1 MSSRRCFILSLTVIA
16 ALAGS
21 ACGDPPDKEMSQAQS
36 AIDAAR
42 ESGAERYARDEFTAA
57 QEALK
62 KAKEAVADRDYR
74 QALNNALDAR
84 ERAQNASKEAT
95 ERIATTRGAAE
106 FALKDATSALK
117 DAHEKLK
124 AAETNHA
131 AGRAVA
137 TARHTIADADT
148 AVQKA
153 RTAFTGGDFPTA
165 TDIAHAATARLRG
178 AAGDLEAVTAVT
190 TRRRH

>member
-21 ACGDPPDKEMSQAQS
+21 ACGDPPDKEMSQAQT

-106 FALKDATSALK
+106 FALKDVASALK
-117 DAHEKLK
+117 DANDKLK

-131 AGRAVA
+131 ASRAVA
-137 TARHTIADADT
+137 TARHTIADADI

-153 RTAFTGGDFPTA
+153 RTAFADGDFPTA
-165 TDIAHAATARLRG
+165 TDIAHAAATRLRG
-178 AAGDLEAVTAVT
+178 AAGDLEAVTTVT

>member
-1 MSSRRCFILSLTVIA
+1 MSSRRRFILSLAVIA

-21 ACGDPPDKEMSQAQS
+21 GCGDPPDKEMSQAQT

-42 ESGAERYARDEFTAA
+42 DSGAERYARDEFTAA

-84 ERAQNASKEAT
+84 ERAQNASKESA
-95 ERIATTRGAAE
+95 ERKATTRGAAE
-106 FALKDATSALK
+106 FALKDVTSALR
-117 DAHEKLK
+117 DANEKLK
-124 AAETNHA
+124 TAEMSHA
-131 AGRAVA
+131 ANRALV
-137 TARHTIADADT
+137 TARHTITDADT

-153 RTAFTGGDFPTA
+153 RAAFSDGDFPAA
-165 TDIAHAATARLRG
+165 TDIAHAATTRLRG
-178 AAGDLEAVTAVT
+178 AAGDLDAAMAAA

>member
-1 MSSRRCFILSLTVIA
+1 MSSRRCFILSLAVIA
-16 ALAGS
+16 SLAGS
-21 ACGDPPDKEMSQAQS
+21 ACGDPPDKEMSQAQT

-42 ESGAERYARDEFTAA
+42 GSGAERYARDEFTAA

-84 ERAQNASKEAT
+84 ERAQNASKEAA
-95 ERIATTRGAAE
+95 ERKATTRGAAE
-106 FALKDATSALK
+106 FALKDATSALR
-117 DAHEKLK
+117 DANEKLK
-124 AAETNHA
+124 TAEANRAAN
-131 AGRAVA
+131 RAIV
-137 TARHTIADADT
+137 TARHTITDADT

-153 RTAFTGGDFPTA
+153 RAAFSDGDFTTA

-178 AAGDLEAVTAVT
+178 AAGDLDAVTAVV